1 MAIVRSYGKGYR
13 YWRLGMPDQLRAYW
27 GGMRLIGMRWI
38 GMSLPVR
45 SGKGAGVAL
54 IAWLGIPLGMGAQQ
68 KGPTLGVVLQ
78 RLEGNLN
85 HYDADV
91 PSFFC
96 EEHVVSSRTEPHERE
111 DSRATDS
118 VFRLKRTEQADGA
131 TGLVESREI
140 KTVNGKAATGEA
152 VPVPTLLTGIFEGGL
167 AVVSVGQ
174 TSCMNYKLERSKR
187 AGEIVVRFAT
197 FLTPSNTE
205 DCFLQE
211 KSKGRVVVDA
221 ASMQVKRLEI
231 ETPKHVIDDGS
242 NYAGAEV
249 GRRELTVEYAP
260 VLLGKE
266 TFWMPSAIGMRTTS
280 GTGFDVTVW
289 TFQAAYQK
297 YHKLE
302 VTSRILTK
310 PD

>member
-1 MAIVRSYGKGYR
+1 
-13 YWRLGMPDQLRAYW
+13 
-27 GGMRLIGMRWI
+27 
-38 GMSLPVR
+38 
-45 SGKGAGVAL
+45 
-54 IAWLGIPLGMGAQQ
+54 
-68 KGPTLGVVLQ
+68 
-78 RLEGNLN
+78 
-85 HYDADV
+85 
-91 PSFFC
+91 
-96 EEHVVSSRTEPHERE
+96 
-111 DSRATDS
+111 
-118 VFRLKRTEQADGA
+118 
-131 TGLVESREI
+131 
-140 KTVNGKAATGEA
+140 
-152 VPVPTLLTGIFEGGL
+152 
-167 AVVSVGQ
+167 
-174 TSCMNYKLERSKR
+174 MNYKLERSKR